1 MAHMDKQHAIT
12 QRRTVMQHIVKQ
24 STNISPKFT
33 QVVTFK
39 TNNDKDSMLKDDQY
53 NIQAKAST
61 CQVKR
66 YTTMNLCMRGDQN
79 KHGKIRVTMLSKAK

>member
-1 MAHMDKQHAIT
+1 
-12 QRRTVMQHIVKQ
+12 MQHIVKQ
-24 STNISPKFT
+24 STDISPKST
-33 QVVTFK
+33 QVMTFK
-39 TNNDKDSMLKDDQY
+39 TDNDKDNMLKDDQY
-53 NIQAKAST
+53 NIQARESI

>member
-1 MAHMDKQHAIT
+1 
-12 QRRTVMQHIVKQ
+12 MQHTFKQ
-24 STNISPKFT
+24 STDISPKST
-33 QVVTFK
+33 QTMTFK
-39 TNNDKDSMLKDDQY
+39 TNNDKDNMLKDDQY
-53 NIQAKAST
+53 NIQARESI

>member
-1 MAHMDKQHAIT
+1 
-12 QRRTVMQHIVKQ
+12 MQHIVKQ

-53 NIQAKAST
+53 NIQAKEST
-61 CQVKR
+61 CQVKQ